1 MTESH
6 WNDDRLRAAYADR
19 FASPAPEGF
28 SELVIARA
36 RATPTRGRSM
46 VPAWV
51 GVIAAVLVVAL
62 GGGVLL
68 WARSAAPGPSPS
80 GTGITASPDPSRV
93 DGFPAEILGLPVI
106 SVSEAIAR
114 REAGPEDTELAV
126 RGWMSNPP
134 PISCPAQLEPPGP
147 VELVC
152 PDAIVSWLTEREEAT
167 WEVTPDGFRG
177 RPASGPALQPIF
189 DVAAP
194 RATSDGSGRSGLD
207 PTPFRV
213 VLVGHFDDHRSV
225 LCQDADACRRNFIVD
240 ARVWVEGAEAGREV
254 VKLTEPAATTRLTA
268 DEAVAAVAR
277 VRTPEVAP
285 WVAVVERAVSPR
297 VDPRIS
303 KTRGLADAAAVWV
316 VRQLE
321 ADAAR
326 SVAHTYFVDDTTGD
340 VFRSTRANVILALSA
355 GERVVE
361 LDEGVRVTITD
372 RTGTIDGVR
381 PIGDEERPAGA
392 RLVPGGDHPPVYLW
406 QPESEPRAIAIEW
419 VGSPCD
425 THWSL
430 VVRNTTPTIELD
442 HPAIGACP
450 AIPIRR
456 RVILVF
462 GLPVDVTEVQV
473 AQLSP
478 YAVD

>member
-6 WNDDRLRAAYADR
+6 WDDDRLRAAYADR
-19 FASPAPEGF
+19 FASPAPDGLAD
-28 SELVIARA
+28 LVIARA
-36 RATPTRGRSM
+36 RATPTRGRSV
-46 VPAWV
+46 VPAWI
-51 GVIAAVLVVAL
+51 GVVAAVLVVAL

-68 WARSAAPGPSPS
+68 WARSTAPGPSPS
-80 GTGITASPDPSRV
+80 GAGITASPDPSRV
-93 DGFPAEILGLPVI
+93 GGFPAEILGLPVI
-106 SVSEAIAR
+106 SVTEAIAR
-114 REAGPEDTELAV
+114 REAGPEDAELAV

-134 PISCPAQLEPPGP
+134 PISCPAPPEPPGP

-152 PDAIVSWLTEREEAT
+152 PDSIVSWLTERDEAT
-167 WEVTPDGFRG
+167 WEVTPNGFRG
-177 RPASGPALQPIF
+177 RPAGGPALQPII

-194 RATSDGSGRSGLD
+194 RATGDGSGRSGFD

-240 ARVWVEGAEAGREV
+240 ARVWVEGVEAGREV
-254 VKLTEPAATTRLTA
+254 VQLTEPSDATRLTA
-268 DEAVAAVAR
+268 DEAAAAVAR
-277 VRTPEVAP
+277 VRSPEAAP
-285 WVAVVERAVSPR
+285 WVAILERAVLPR

-303 KTRGLADAAAVWV
+303 KTRGLADADAVWV

-321 ADAAR
+321 RDGDR
-326 SVAHTYFVDDTTGD
+326 SVAHTYFVDDASGD

-361 LDEGVRVTITD
+361 LDVGVRVTITD

-381 PIGDEERPAGA
+381 PIGEEERPAGA
-392 RLVPGGDHPPVYLW
+392 RLVPGGDHPPIYLW
-406 QPESEPRAIAIEW
+406 QAEGEPQALAVEW

-425 THWSL
+425 TRWSL

-456 RVILVF
+456 QVILVF
-462 GLPVDVTEVQV
+462 QGPVDVTDVQV
-473 AQLSP
+473 VQVSP